1 MRLLVVEDDALIA
14 AGVRDALRQ
23 ADYEVDLL
31 HEGRQVAD
39 VVADGLHDLL
49 LLDLGLPDTDGL
61 ALVRQLREAGAT
73 LPILI
78 LTARD
83 GLQDRVDGL
92 HEGADDYLTKPF
104 QLPELLAR
112 VHALLRRSRS
122 ASTSRLSIG
131 PLQLNLATHETLLD
145 GQPLAL
151 TGREW
156 HLLRLLALEAPRVVP
171 KRKLADSLSRWDKEV
186 TDNAVEIYI
195 SRLRAKLSTAALQL
209 RTVRGIGYR
218 LEV

>member
-14 AGVRDALRQ
+14 AGVRDALLQ
-23 ADYEVDLL
+23 ADYQVDLL
-31 HEGRQVAD
+31 AAGRQVAA
-39 VVADGLHDLL
+39 VLADGVHDLL
-49 LLDLGLPDTDGL
+49 LLDLGLPDIDGL

-83 GLQDRVDGL
+83 GLKDRVAGL
-92 HEGADDYLTKPF
+92 HDGADDYLTKPF

-122 ASTSRLSIG
+122 ASTSRLTIG
-131 PLQLNLATHETLLD
+131 PLQLNLATHEAQLD

-156 HLLRLLALEAPRVVP
+156 HLLRLLALEAPSVVP
-171 KRKLADSLSRWDKEV
+171 KRKLADSLSRWDKEI
-186 TDNAVEIYI
+186 TDNAVEIYV
-195 SRLRAKLSTAALQL
+195 SRLRAKLSTAAVQL